1 MFDNLSDKL
10 QTVFKKLRGYG
21 KLTES
26 NIQEGLREVRLA
38 LLEADVNYKTVKE
51 FIEKVKEK
59 AVGDQV
65 LKSLSP
71 GQQVVKIVHEEMVAL
86 MGGECKNLAP
96 SPHPPTSIM
105 LMGLQGSGKTTTAA
119 KLANLFHK
127 ERRKVL
133 LVAADPYR
141 PAAIDQ
147 LAILGQQLGI
157 AVYTDREA
165 RNAVKICQDAHQAA
179 RSGGY
184 TYMIMDTAGRL
195 HIDDE
200 LMQELREIKK
210 IVSPQEVILVADAMT
225 GQDAVNIAKSFDQ
238 EIGIDSVILTKI
250 DGDARGGAA
259 LSIRAVTGKPIR
271 YVGTGEKIEAIEPFH
286 PDRMASRILGM
297 GDVLSLIEKA
307 QAAYSEEKARDLRKK
322 IAQDAF
328 TLEDFRNQLRQIRK
342 LGPLEQV
349 IGMIPGAKKIAKKTD
364 LKADEKKL
372 VQIEAV
378 INSMTM
384 EERNNAELINGSR
397 RKRIARGSG
406 TTVQDVNQVLSQFT
420 QMQRAL
426 RQMKKMGMIPG
437 FGGNPFRKKR
447 R

>member
-1 MFDNLSDKL
+1 MFDNLSDRL

-21 KLTES
+21 TLNEK

-65 LKSLSP
+65 LKSLVP
-71 GQQVVKIVHEEMVAL
+71 GQQVVKIVHEEMIAL
-86 MGGECKNLAP
+86 MGGEHQKLP
-96 SPHPPTSIM
+96 FSPQPPTCIM
-105 LMGLQGSGKTTTAA
+105 LVGLQGSGKTTTAA
-119 KLANLFHK
+119 KLANLLTK
-127 ERRKVL
+127 EKRKVL

-141 PAAIDQ
+141 PAAIEQ
-147 LAILGQQLGI
+147 LSILGQELGI
-157 AVYTDREA
+157 TVYADKETKD
-165 RNAVKICQDAHQAA
+165 AVKICQDAHQAA

-184 TYMIMDTAGRL
+184 HYMIMDTAGRL
-195 HIDDE
+195 HIDE
-200 LMQELREIKK
+200 GLMQELREIKK
-210 IVSPQEVILVADAMT
+210 TVCPQESILVADAMT
-225 GQDAVNIAKSFDQ
+225 GQEAVNIAKTFDQ
-238 EIGIDSVILTKI
+238 EVGIDSVFLTKI

-271 YVGTGEKIEAIEPFH
+271 YVGTGEKIDAIEPFH

-307 QAAYSEEKARDLRKK
+307 QAAYSEEKAKDLRKK
-322 IAQDAF
+322 IARDAF
-328 TLEDFRNQLRQIRK
+328 TLEDFRDQLKQIRK

-364 LKADEKKL
+364 LKADERKL
-372 VQIEAV
+372 IQIEAI
-378 INSMTM
+378 INSMTL
-384 EERNNAELINGSR
+384 EERNNSELINANR
-397 RKRIARGSG
+397 KKRIALGSG
-406 TTVQDVNQVLSQFT
+406 TTVQGVNQVLSQFS
-420 QMQRAL
+420 QMQKAL

-437 FGGNPFRKKR
+437 FGGNPFKKKR

>member
-1 MFDNLSDKL
+1 MFDNLSDRL
-10 QTVFKKLRGYG
+10 QTVFKKLRGHG
-21 KLTES
+21 TLNEK

-51 FIEKVKEK
+51 FIDKVKEK
-59 AVGDQV
+59 AIGDQV
-65 LKSLSP
+65 LKSLAP
-71 GQQVVKIVHEEMVAL
+71 GQQVIKIVHEEMIAL
-86 MGGECKNLAP
+86 MGGEHKKLP
-96 SPHPPTSIM
+96 FSPQPPTGIM
-105 LMGLQGSGKTTTAA
+105 LVGLQGSGKTTTAA
-119 KLANLFHK
+119 KLANLLTK

-141 PAAIDQ
+141 PAAIEQ
-147 LAILGQQLGI
+147 LSILGQELGI
-157 AVYTDREA
+157 TVYADKETKD
-165 RNAVKICQDAHQAA
+165 AVKICQDAHQAA

-184 TYMIMDTAGRL
+184 HYMIMDTAGRL
-195 HIDDE
+195 HIDE
-200 LMQELREIKK
+200 SLMQELREIKK
-210 IVSPQEVILVADAMT
+210 TVAPQEAILVADAMT
-225 GQDAVNIAKSFDQ
+225 GQEAVNIAKAFDQ

-307 QAAYSEEKARDLRKK
+307 QAAYSEEKAKDLRKK
-322 IAQDAF
+322 IARDAF
-328 TLEDFRNQLRQIRK
+328 TLEDFRDQLMQIRK

-372 VQIEAV
+372 IQIEAI
-378 INSMTM
+378 INSMTL
-384 EERNNAELINGSR
+384 EERNNAELINGNR
-397 RKRIARGSG
+397 KKRIARGSG
-406 TTVQDVNQVLSQFT
+406 TTVQDVNQVLSQFN
-420 QMQRAL
+420 QMQKAL

-437 FGGNPFRKKR
+437 FGGNPFKKKR

>member
-1 MFDNLSDKL
+1 MFDNLSDRL

-21 KLTES
+21 KLSES

-59 AVGDQV
+59 AIGDQV

-71 GQQVVKIVHEEMVAL
+71 GQQVVKIVHEEMVTL
-86 MGGECKNLAP
+86 MGGEYKSLAP

-119 KLANLFHK
+119 KLANLFLK

-165 RNAVKICQDAHQAA
+165 KNAVKICQDAHQAA
-179 RSGGY
+179 RTGGY
-184 TYMIMDTAGRL
+184 TYMILDTAGRL

-210 IVSPQEVILVADAMT
+210 SVSPQEVILVADAMT
-225 GQDAVNIAKSFDQ
+225 GQDAVNIAKAFDQ

-307 QAAYSEEKARDLRKK
+307 QAAYSEEKAKDLRKK

-328 TLEDFRNQLRQIRK
+328 TLEDFRDQLRQIRK